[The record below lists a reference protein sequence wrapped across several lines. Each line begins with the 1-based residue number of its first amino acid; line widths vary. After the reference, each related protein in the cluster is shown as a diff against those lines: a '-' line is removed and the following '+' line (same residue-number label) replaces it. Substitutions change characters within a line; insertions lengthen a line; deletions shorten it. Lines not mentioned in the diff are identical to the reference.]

1 MAETAAHLVD
11 HVIRR
16 VPVRQW
22 VLAFPIPLRLLFAT
36 HPHLLSPALQIVHR
50 VISTFL
56 IQQPGFQRTEAKTG
70 AVTLIQRFGSAANLN
85 IHLHCLVL
93 DGVYRTPEGVPVF
106 HTVHA
111 PTATELQA
119 LLLRIIKRLMKFLT
133 RKGFLIEEQGM
144 SYLDGSDPDRAL
156 GPLRAAAC
164 TYRIALGPR
173 AGQKVLTLQTVPSQA
188 APPTQQRCVPG
199 SPRIRASRT
208 AEGPGTSRIL
218 PDGSCH

>member
-1 MAETAAHLVD
+1 MGWKED
-11 HVIRR
+11 I
-16 VPVRQW
+16 P
-22 VLAFPIPLRLLFAT
+22 VLASLRQSQ
-36 HPHLLSPALQIVHR
+36 HPSALPRARWRHR
-50 VISTFL
+50 T
-56 IQQPGFQRTEAKTG
+56 TEG
-70 AVTLIQRFGSAANLN
+70 L
-85 IHLHCLVL
+85 
-93 DGVYRTPEGVPVF
+93 PVF
-106 HTVHA
+106 HTMHA

-144 SYLDGSDPDRAL
+144 SYLDDSDPDRAL